1 MKKAVKQSGSAKR
14 VEEIEA
20 IQERIRKLSQQY
32 AEDFTEPS
40 PMDSMVKKDLQASID
55 SLDLLKRLYK
65 AKTEPM

>member
-1 MKKAVKQSGSAKR
+1 MKKAVKQSASEKR

-65 AKTEPM
+65 AKTEPT